1 MNTPFDDMQLDK
13 STLNPSTPLRFAGGR
28 RDMSDETAAKCI
40 YVGDVRWYRRASPH
54 HASRRFRRRPRTGPP
69 RRLRRRRQEVDKTGT
84 AKTVIDRRTV
94 TASFRGVILPGWLDC
109 GCGDELPVRPFA
121 AGTLYYSNR
130 VNGFTTPASL
140 EFNLNAP

>member
-1 MNTPFDDMQLDK
+1 MEVPAVWTF
-13 STLNPSTPLRFAGGR
+13 
-28 RDMSDETAAKCI
+28 
-40 YVGDVRWYRRASPH
+40 SPQ
-54 HASRRFRRRPRTGPP
+54 TG
-69 RRLRRRRQEVDKTGT
+69 VITGT

-94 TASFRGVILPGWLDC
+94 TASFKGVILPGWLDC

-121 AGTLYYSNR
+121 AGTFYYSNR